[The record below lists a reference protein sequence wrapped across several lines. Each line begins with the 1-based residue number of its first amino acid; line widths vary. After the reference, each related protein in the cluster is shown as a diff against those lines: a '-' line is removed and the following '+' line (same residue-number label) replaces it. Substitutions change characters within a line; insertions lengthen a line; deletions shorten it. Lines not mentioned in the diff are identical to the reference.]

1 MEISPPN
8 REDAYNNH
16 LHSKHVRLTV
26 RRHPALRI
34 LGVVAALD
42 GATLDEERTQ
52 VERGGGGVT
61 LTFALKMLDPR
72 ATRARSPQGTRYAL
86 FSMVDQTSSSLL
98 TQRIHS
104 AGIIVTAEG
113 RNAVTLRDGPTVL
126 NFGT

>member
-72 ATRARSPQGTRYAL
+72 ATRARSPQGHRYA
-86 FSMVDQTSSSLL
+86 FVFVGRSDQFIATHSKN
-98 TQRIHS
+98 TQR
-104 AGIIVTAEG
+104 
-113 RNAVTLRDGPTVL
+113 RNNR
-126 NFGT
+126 NC